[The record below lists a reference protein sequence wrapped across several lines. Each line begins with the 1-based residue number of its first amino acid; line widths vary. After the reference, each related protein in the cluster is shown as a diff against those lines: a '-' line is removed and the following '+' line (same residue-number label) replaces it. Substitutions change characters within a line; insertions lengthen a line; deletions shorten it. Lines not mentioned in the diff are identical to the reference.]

1 MHAACAS
8 SVAALR
14 LPALVLPVNSHLAAS
29 ASQPSSAAA
38 GSLFRRPLL
47 RPASV
52 ADFYEASLSVE
63 LWPAPATGRA
73 PASLSVHTNYSDKN
87 THACSPTPP
96 GARDAEKDII

>member
-14 LPALVLPVNSHLAAS
+14 LPALVLPVNSHLAGQR
-29 ASQPSSAAA
+29 QPAIECSSRVTL
-38 GSLFRRPLL
+38 SPPTP
-47 RPASV
+47 PASI

-96 GARDAEKDII
+96 GARDPEKDII